1 MRSPHITN
9 IITNAAILLL
19 EKMMFLNDSDYWKK
33 NESLI
38 FKAIF
43 FIGAFMVV
51 FSLLRLNQWDHR
63 ELKLVCGIG
72 IPLLLLGIDSIIK
85 SKISLSSL
93 AGFIISCSAVL
104 LYYFVINRSSDELAL
119 FYAIGLAL
127 LVTDI
132 VATNYLDGFY
142 QNILSATESIKDEIK
157 TTISSK
163 QNEDSNNIKDLS
175 EMAVDVW
182 RLEKRLQKIGTNL
195 PETQIKAFENSLQ
208 RLKRVLSKLDIET
221 IDYSNQ
227 KYNEGMN
234 LDIITIEKDN
244 SIPYTMIREMVEP
257 TVLSKGKI
265 IKKGKVIIVEKN

>member
-1 MRSPHITN
+1 
-9 IITNAAILLL
+9 
-19 EKMMFLNDSDYWKK
+19 MFFTDMGYRKK
-33 NESLI
+33 IESLI
-38 FKAIF
+38 FNAIF

-51 FSLLRLNQWDHR
+51 FSMLRLYHWDQR

-72 IPLLLLGIDSIIK
+72 IPLLLLGIDSIVK

-93 AGFIISCSAVL
+93 AGSMISCSAVL

-119 FYAIGLAL
+119 IYAFGLAL

-132 VATNYLDGFY
+132 VATNYLAGFY

-157 TTISSK
+157 TTFSSK
-163 QNEDSNNIKDLS
+163 QNEESYNIKDLS
-175 EMAVDVW
+175 EMAIDVW
-182 RLEKRLQKIGTNL
+182 RLEKRLQKIGNNL
-195 PETQIKAFENSLQ
+195 PENQIKAFENSLQ

-221 IDYSNQ
+221 VDYTNQ

-234 LDIITIEKDN
+234 LDIITIEKDD
-244 SIPYTMIREMVEP
+244 SIPYTIIREMIEP

-265 IKKGKVIIVEKN
+265 IKKGNVIVVEKN

>member
-1 MRSPHITN
+1 
-9 IITNAAILLL
+9 
-19 EKMMFLNDSDYWKK
+19 MFLNDSDYWKK

-72 IPLLLLGIDSIIK
+72 IPLLLLGIDSIVK

-104 LYYFVINRSSDELAL
+104 LFYFVIDRSSDELAL
-119 FYAIGLAL
+119 LYAIGLAL

-142 QNILSATESIKDEIK
+142 QNILNATESIKDEIK
-157 TTISSK
+157 TTFSSK

-182 RLEKRLQKIGTNL
+182 RLEKRLQKIGSNL
-195 PETQIKAFENSLQ
+195 SETQIKAFENSLQ

-221 IDYSNQ
+221 IDYTNQ

-234 LDIITIEKDN
+234 LDIIAIEKDN